1 MALINP
7 ELIAL
12 ARIKIEDIDARYP
25 ICTYDFA
32 NGFDVVEVK
41 GALPG
46 APSIL
51 VDDDG
56 IVIFLSEPNQPGS
69 PSSLPSSLP
78 SQGGIK
84 AVFSIVGISTPSDPL
99 PISSSLIFS
108 GNVLFQYGDYSL
120 GATPYANVDP
130 MKALRFAPSPGR
142 PGLVRYVDV
151 SVFRNPMTIY
161 K

>member
-12 ARIKIEDIDARYP
+12 ARIKVDQAALP
-25 ICTYDFA
+25 FPLCTYEFS
-32 NGFDVVEVK
+32 NGFDAVEVK
-41 GALPG
+41 GAAPG
-46 APSIL
+46 AAPIL
-51 VDDDG
+51 SDANG
-56 IVIFLSEPNQPGS
+56 AVIFLSEPNQVGNPA
-69 PSSLPSSLP
+69 SLPSTLP

-84 AVFSIVGISTPSDPL
+84 AVFNIVGISTPSDAL
-99 PISSSLIFS
+99 PITTLVNS
-108 GNVLFQYGDYSL
+108 GDIRYQYGDYSL

-130 MKALRFAPSPGR
+130 MKALRFLPTFNEGSPIY
-142 PGLVRYVDV
+142 YVDV